1 MKVTCPR
8 CKNEPEVYL
17 YYYDAQITT
26 NQYIP
31 MNPNSI
37 EHTARIKGKAICPF
51 CGTEIVKTFSK
62 VITKEDIISL
72 TVEERGED
80 L

>member
-17 YYYDAQITT
+17 YYYDDQII
-26 NQYIP
+26 NQQYIP
-31 MNPNSI
+31 ASNI
-37 EHTARIKGKAICPF
+37 QHTARIKGKAICPF
-51 CGTEIVKTFSK
+51 CGAEIVKTFSK

-72 TVEERGED
+72 TIEGEEKTYD
-80 L
+80 

>member
-26 NQYIP
+26 QQYIP
-31 MNPNSI
+31 MSNV
-37 EHTARIKGKAICPF
+37 EHTARVKGKAICPC
-51 CGTEIVKTFSK
+51 CGAEIVKTFDK
-62 VITKEDIISL
+62 VISKEDIIRL
-72 TVEERGED
+72 AVPEETR
-80 L
+80 

>member
-26 NQYIP
+26 HQYIP
-31 MNPNSI
+31 MNTNSI
-37 EHTARIKGKAICPF
+37 EHTARVKGKAICPC
-51 CGTEIVKTFSK
+51 CGVEIVKTFDK
-62 VITKEDIISL
+62 VISTKEIIKL
-72 TVEERGED
+72 AVQEED

>member
-8 CKNEPEVYL
+8 CKNEPAVYL

-26 NQYIP
+26 HQYIP
-31 MNPNSI
+31 MNINSI
-37 EHTARIKGKAICPF
+37 EHTARVKGKAICPF
-51 CGTEIVKTFSK
+51 CGVEIVKTFDK
-62 VITKEDIISL
+62 VISKEDIIRL
-72 TVEERGED
+72 AVPEED